1 MQSNHC
7 ELQGE
12 KETDL
17 EGDKSGKLF
26 SLLFQCW
33 PCPPFIASLNEPP
46 PSEKPINV
54 EFSLNLA

>member
-1 MQSNHC
+1 M
-7 ELQGE
+7 
-12 KETDL
+12 DL

-26 SLLFQCW
+26 ALLFQCW

-54 EFSLNLA
+54 EFSSNLA